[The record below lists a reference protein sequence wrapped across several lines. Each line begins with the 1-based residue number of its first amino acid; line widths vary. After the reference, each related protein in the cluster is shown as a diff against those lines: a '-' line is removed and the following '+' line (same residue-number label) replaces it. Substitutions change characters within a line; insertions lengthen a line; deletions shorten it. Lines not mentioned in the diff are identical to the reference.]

1 MREHLKRLF
10 GAEPGGISA
19 FGAALFALALAGFA
33 LVTANP
39 PSFDLKYSLYLD
51 TASFYWV
58 RALWDRELFG
68 ADPLAAFYY
77 SNMFRVCPESF
88 WVWPTAV
95 LVKLAGYAPGLK
107 LLAAGACA
115 AAALMVRRLA
125 LVSPA
130 RPAAGAAV
138 LLFAALFL
146 SMDSFFGV
154 PRVYGVLAFIAYA
167 WAAEERRFEL
177 LAPLTALCF
186 AVYPVVAAGLASAT
200 LLTPVFFREEFAAG
214 GRWRRYLVSLAAGA
228 ALIMALAAL
237 SRVLFNA
244 APDAASIGAFE
255 SDKLYQMVPAALD
268 PFNPADALANFVL
281 NFNEHGALYVIF
293 MALLAGVYGLGLL
306 VEPRRPAMLP
316 RSVRLLLAGGGA
328 AFVLLY
334 PLHPVTASRQLVFVL
349 PLALVFLAAEGLSTI
364 FSGRLKTAAA
374 GAACAAL
381 FVSLHPFFN
390 KTQSL
395 RGYAGVYEFLAAQP
409 RGSAV
414 AGYPESDLVFTVP
427 VFASQTAV
435 LSAGTADQE
444 VLFFRSPA
452 EYSARRKTLLQALYC
467 ADPAA
472 ERRLAGY
479 GASWLLLEKRYYSPG
494 FLSGLKTSPRP
505 ADAAAAAVLA
515 AGANPES
522 CYARWAGRAVFSWQG
537 EGGGIAVPL
546 AASAGGAR

>member
-1 MREHLKRLF
+1 MRELFERLF
-10 GAEPGGISA
+10 GAEPGGISTG
-19 FGAALFALALAGFA
+19 GAALFALILAGFA

-39 PSFDLKYSLYLD
+39 PAFDLEYSLYLD

-58 RALWDRELFG
+58 RALWDKDLFG

-77 SNMFRVCPESF
+77 SNMFRFCPESF

-115 AAALMVRRLA
+115 AAALLVRRVALA
-125 LVSPA
+125 SPA

-154 PRVYGVLAFIAYA
+154 PRVYGVLAVLAYA

-186 AVYPVVAAGLASAT
+186 AVYPVVAAGLAAAT
-200 LLTPVFFREEFAAG
+200 LLVPAFFREEFSAG

-228 ALIMALAAL
+228 ALILAFAAL

-244 APDAASIGAFE
+244 APDAANIGAFE
-255 SDKLYQMVPAALD
+255 SDKFYQMVPAALD

-281 NFNEHGALYVIF
+281 NFNEHGTLYVIF
-293 MALLAGVYGLGLL
+293 TALLAGVYGLGLL
-306 VEPRRPAMLP
+306 VAPRRPAMLP
-316 RSVRLLLAGGGA
+316 RSVLVLLAGGGA
-328 AFVLLY
+328 AFALLY

-349 PLALVFLAAEGLSTI
+349 PLALVFLAAEGLAAI
-364 FSGRLKTAAA
+364 FGGRLKTAAV
-374 GAACAAL
+374 GAACAVL
-381 FVSLHPFFN
+381 FVCLHPFFN

-395 RGYAGVYEFLAAQP
+395 RGYSGVYAFLAAQP

-414 AGYPESDLVFTVP
+414 AGYPESDLVFTAP
-427 VFASQTAV
+427 VFASQPAV

-452 EYSARRKTLLQALYC
+452 DYAQRRRTLLQALYC

-472 ERRLAGY
+472 EGRLSGY
-479 GASWLLLEKRYYSPG
+479 GARWLLLEKKYYSPV
-494 FLSGLKTSPRP
+494 FLSGLRTSPRP
-505 ADAAAAAVLA
+505 ADAAAAEVLA
-515 AGANPES
+515 AGAAPES
-522 CYARWAGRAVFSWQG
+522 CYSRWARRAVFSW
-537 EGGGIAVPL
+537 EAGGGGVAVPL
-546 AASAGGAR
+546 AAPAEGAR